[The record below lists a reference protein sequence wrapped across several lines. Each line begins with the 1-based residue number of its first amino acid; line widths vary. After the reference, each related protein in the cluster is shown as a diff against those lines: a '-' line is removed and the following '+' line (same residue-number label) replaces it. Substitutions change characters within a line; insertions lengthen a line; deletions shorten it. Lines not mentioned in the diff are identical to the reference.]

1 MAAATAEHME
11 VNSCSNGTVYEN
23 ANSTIDIIS
32 NSDSLGSDEY
42 LLGFEPTTL
51 RPVVQRLRP
60 DPRELLLASRCRSET
75 ILRPC
80 SSESSDGQTAAVYQ
94 QQVNVNDDDLAQKL
108 AAALASPTVAA
119 VMRQHV
125 SSGLAEFVQNR
136 IEPLEARV
144 EQLTQADR
152 FHQSKTNENSDQIQA
167 LDQRIKSIEEKI
179 KSSPVPIVHKTK
191 YIPPQNAMKANNV
204 IISGIPED
212 KEEGTDKVDDKINA
226 LLNNL
231 EVTVSNFQAKRI
243 GKESTSKS
251 RPILVELANPWEKR
265 KIYSARL
272 NLRNKGLNNIFI
284 NEDLDKRQAEIYFH
298 TRRAKKNNHIAKTWT
313 IGGTVHIMKFGQNTP
328 IPVECLEELSTLL
341 PNFKITEP
349 RSKSNDET
357 TKSKWSAA
365 ISREKTET
373 CLITQKLYRCLH
385 WQQTSASPT
394 TLGKVVPP
402 EPTSGNNRLRNVGRA
417 HRRLLFKLS
426 SIDKANTI
434 VIYYVLFQYLKRR
447 PFMGIWSPY
456 TSFSRI
462 KPVYLRAKPSQEL

>member
-1 MAAATAEHME
+1 MAAATAELME
-11 VNSCSNGTVYEN
+11 VNSCSNCTVYEN

-60 DPRELLLASRCRSET
+60 EPRELLLASRCRSET

-80 SSESSDGQTAAVYQ
+80 SSDSSKSAEGQTAAVYQ

-272 NLRNKGLNNIFI
+272 NLRNKGLKNIFI

-328 IPVECLEELSTLL
+328 IPVECLDELSTLL
-341 PNFKITEP
+341 PNFKIIEP
-349 RSKSNDET
+349 RSQSNDET

-373 CLITQKLYRCLH
+373 CLITQKTVLMFTLTTDIREPNNDGKSSAPGADFRQQQIAQRRQGSPEAVVQTIFHRQSQHNCNILCFISVLKTTTIYGYLISLH
-385 WQQTSASPT
+385 EF
-394 TLGKVVPP
+394 L
-402 EPTSGNNRLRNVGRA
+402 
-417 HRRLLFKLS
+417 
-426 SIDKANTI
+426 
-434 VIYYVLFQYLKRR
+434 
-447 PFMGIWSPY
+447 
-456 TSFSRI
+456 
-462 KPVYLRAKPSQEL
+462 

>member
-1 MAAATAEHME
+1 MAAATAELME

-80 SSESSDGQTAAVYQ
+80 SSDSSESAEGQTAAVYQ

-108 AAALASPTVAA
+108 TAALASPTVAA

-272 NLRNKGLNNIFI
+272 NLRNKGLKNIFI

-328 IPVECLEELSTLL
+328 IPVECLDELSTLL
-341 PNFKITEP
+341 PNFKIIEP
-349 RSKSNDET
+349 RSQSNEET

-373 CLITQKLYRCLH
+373 CLITQKTVLMFTLTTDIREPNNDGKSSAPGADFRQQQIAQRRQGSPEAVVQTIFHRQSQHNCNILCFISVLKTTTMYGYLISLH
-385 WQQTSASPT
+385 EF
-394 TLGKVVPP
+394 L
-402 EPTSGNNRLRNVGRA
+402 
-417 HRRLLFKLS
+417 
-426 SIDKANTI
+426 
-434 VIYYVLFQYLKRR
+434 
-447 PFMGIWSPY
+447 
-456 TSFSRI
+456 
-462 KPVYLRAKPSQEL
+462 